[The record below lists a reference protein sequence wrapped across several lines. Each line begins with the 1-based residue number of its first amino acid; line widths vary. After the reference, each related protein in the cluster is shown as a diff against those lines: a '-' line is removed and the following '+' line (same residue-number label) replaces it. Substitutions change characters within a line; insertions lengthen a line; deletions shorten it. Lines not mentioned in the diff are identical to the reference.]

1 MIGDTSRAVNSSRR
15 ALWRNRHTSGAKDI
29 WYAAPSFA
37 NLATTTCLDERR
49 CTMFEEL
56 SEELLDL
63 SANVRGVGSAVYAA
77 SQDDPGSCGIALCC
91 SIVLC
96 CCCAICT

>member
-1 MIGDTSRAVNSSRR
+1 
-15 ALWRNRHTSGAKDI
+15 
-29 WYAAPSFA
+29 
-37 NLATTTCLDERR
+37 
-49 CTMFEEL
+49 MFEEL
-56 SEELLDL
+56 GEELLDL

-77 SQDDPGSCGIALCC
+77 SQDDPGSCGVVLCC

>member
-1 MIGDTSRAVNSSRR
+1 MMRDASRAVNGSRA
-15 ALWRNRHTSGAKDI
+15 ALWRNRRTSGAKDI
-29 WYAAPSFA
+29 WCAAPPFA
-37 NLATTTCLDERR
+37 KVTTRPASTERR
-49 CTMFEEL
+49 HTMLEEL
-56 SEELLDL
+56 GEELLDL
-63 SANVRGVGSAVYAA
+63 SANVRGVGSAVYAV

>member
-1 MIGDTSRAVNSSRR
+1 MIGDAPDAVNATRR
-15 ALWRNRHTSGAKDI
+15 LWKDRRRFEAKDI
-29 WYAAPSFA
+29 WRSPDPLA
-37 NLATTTCLDERR
+37 NLATDRLSRPEGG
-49 CTMFEEL
+49 TMFEEL
-56 SEELLDL
+56 GEELLDL

-77 SQDDPGSCGIALCC
+77 SQDDPGSCGVVLCC